1 MTTLAVEVAQE
12 VLVVVRGDH
21 LLRSLTL
28 GQVGPLRHQAALL
41 EDADEEIGRHRE
53 QDQHEQ
59 EPQHPSNVIPWWSRH
74 TLNPVKEF
82 WVYTLARLALFVV
95 TWVAVTGI
103 AALVTGEPYP
113 VVTLLIAFLI
123 SGVGSYVVLRGPRE
137 ALARKVEERA
147 SRASQRYE
155 RMRSSEDVD

>member
-1 MTTLAVEVAQE
+1 M
-12 VLVVVRGDH
+12 
-21 LLRSLTL
+21 
-28 GQVGPLRHQAALL
+28 
-41 EDADEEIGRHRE
+41 
-53 QDQHEQ
+53 
-59 EPQHPSNVIPWWSRH
+59 
-74 TLNPVKEF
+74 KEF

-147 SRASQRYE
+147 GRASARYE
-155 RMRSSEDVD
+155 QMRSSEDVD

>member
-1 MTTLAVEVAQE
+1 M
-12 VLVVVRGDH
+12 
-21 LLRSLTL
+21 
-28 GQVGPLRHQAALL
+28 
-41 EDADEEIGRHRE
+41 
-53 QDQHEQ
+53 
-59 EPQHPSNVIPWWSRH
+59 
-74 TLNPVKEF
+74 KEF
-82 WVYTLARLALFVV
+82 WVYKLARLALFVV

-147 SRASQRYE
+147 GRASARYE
-155 RMRSSEDVD
+155 QMRSSEDVD

>member
-1 MTTLAVEVAQE
+1 M
-12 VLVVVRGDH
+12 
-21 LLRSLTL
+21 
-28 GQVGPLRHQAALL
+28 
-41 EDADEEIGRHRE
+41 
-53 QDQHEQ
+53 
-59 EPQHPSNVIPWWSRH
+59 
-74 TLNPVKEF
+74 KEF

>member
-1 MTTLAVEVAQE
+1 
-12 VLVVVRGDH
+12 
-21 LLRSLTL
+21 
-28 GQVGPLRHQAALL
+28 
-41 EDADEEIGRHRE
+41 
-53 QDQHEQ
+53 
-59 EPQHPSNVIPWWSRH
+59 
-74 TLNPVKEF
+74 VKEF

-147 SRASQRYE
+147 GRASARYE
-155 RMRSSEDVD
+155 QMRSSEDVD